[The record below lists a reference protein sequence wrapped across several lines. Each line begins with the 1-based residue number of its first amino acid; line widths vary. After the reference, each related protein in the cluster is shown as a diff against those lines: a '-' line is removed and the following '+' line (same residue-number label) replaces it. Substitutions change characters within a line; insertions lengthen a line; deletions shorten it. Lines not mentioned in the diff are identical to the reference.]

1 MIFSIDR
8 SLKTSIQQ
16 QLRMKIVSSVMDG
29 QLVPGALLPS
39 TRSLSKQL
47 GISRTTVVIVYESLV
62 EDGFLIAAD
71 RSGFKINPDYP
82 AELPSSVPSD
92 SEAPTVNWLS
102 RFAKRP
108 GKQANISKP
117 VDWQSYP
124 FPFVYGQPDPALFPL
139 PAWRECSRQ
148 AMSEL
153 AMRDWSSDAIAQDDP
168 LLVHEIKTKLLPRR
182 GIFVAEDN
190 ILITAGAQN
199 ALYLI
204 AAQLIEKGQIV
215 GMEEPGYPDAR
226 NIFDL
231 SGAEIEP
238 LPLDEGG
245 AVYTEGA
252 ARCSFLFV
260 TPGHNSP
267 TTIPMTEARRLE
279 FLSKAAHFDQILIE
293 DDYECEAGYLDRPL
307 PALKS
312 MDNEGRVIYVGSLSK
327 SIFPG
332 LRLGYIVGDR
342 QLIDELRALRRLMMR
357 HAPSNNQRT
366 TSLFISQGHH
376 DTYIRKLNRIYRARR
391 TVMMDALDEYLPGMR
406 QGSNFGGTSF
416 WLKGPEGIDS
426 RTLAREALKN
436 GIVIE
441 PGYPHFLDPRK
452 QLNYFRLG
460 FSSIADKKIPEG
472 IRKLAGLL

>member
-1 MIFSIDR
+1 MLFSIDR

-16 QLRMKIVSSVMDG
+16 QLRTKIVSSVIDG

-39 TRSLSKQL
+39 TRALSKQL
-47 GISRTTVVIVYESLV
+47 GVSRTTVVIVYESLV

-82 AELPSSVPSD
+82 ADLPSSV
-92 SEAPTVNWLS
+92 SEESETASLNWFS

-117 VDWQSYP
+117 ADWQSYP
-124 FPFVYGQPDPALFPL
+124 YPFVYGQPDPALFPL

-153 AMRDWSSDAIAQDDP
+153 AMRDWASDAIAQDDP

-182 GIFVAEDN
+182 GVFVSEDN

-204 AAQLIEKGQIV
+204 AAQLVEKGQKV

-238 LPLDEGG
+238 LPLDQDG

-267 TTIPMTEARRLE
+267 TTISMTERRRKE
-279 FLSKAAHFDQILIE
+279 FLLQASRFDQILIE

-312 MDNEGRVIYVGSLSK
+312 TDTEGRVIYVGSLSK

-391 TVMMDALDEYLPGMR
+391 TVMIDALDEFLPGMR

-426 RTLAREALKN
+426 RHLARDALKN

-460 FSSIADKKIPEG
+460 FSSIPDKKIPEG